1 MTEHAGEAP
10 EPRGTESAGTGEL
23 GEPER
28 AGREVPHADV
38 DVDLN
43 ARQERMSEHRKAA
56 GPGVRHEE
64 GRESPDDEPPS
75 GEESNPADP
84 A

>member
-1 MTEHAGEAP
+1 MTEQSGEAP
-10 EPRGTESAGTGEL
+10 EPRGTESAGTAEL

-28 AGREVPHADV
+28 AGREVPQGDV

-43 ARQERMSEHRKAA
+43 ARQERISERRKAA
-56 GPGVRHEE
+56 GPGMREEE
-64 GRESPDDEPPS
+64 GRESPDDAPPS
-75 GEESNPADP
+75 GEESNPDDP